1 VQVKLSDGTTYGQ
14 NGTLDFSSTTVDPA
28 TGAVSLRAVLPNPDR
43 ILLPGAFV
51 SFQAT
56 LGERNNA
63 YLVPQQALLRD
74 ATGGYLMVVGADGK
88 VVRRNVKTEGAQGGN
103 WLVTDGLQPGDK
115 VVVAGVQKVK
125 EGAPATA
132 KPWSP
137 EQAAA
142 AAKGAPAQGQAPAAQ
157 GDAAADA
164 AAPDAAQQAP
174 AAADQAAPASD
185 STKQ

>member
-1 VQVKLSDGTTYGQ
+1 
-14 NGTLDFSSTTVDPA
+14 
-28 TGAVSLRAVLPNPDR
+28 
-43 ILLPGAFV
+43 
-51 SFQAT
+51 
-56 LGERNNA
+56 
-63 YLVPQQALLRD
+63 
-74 ATGGYLMVVGADGK
+74 MVVGKDGK
-88 VVRRNVKTEGAQGGN
+88 VVRKNVVTEGQQGSN
-103 WLVTDGLQPGDK
+103 WLVTAGLEPGDK

-142 AAKGAPAQGQAPAAQ
+142 GQGAPAAGQKPAAQ

-164 AAPDAAQQAP
+164 ATPDAAAQAP